1 MEDFRVETSC
11 ASPER
16 GQFQGLLSLASFRVL
31 RGPFVGGNLTLTRA
45 ALVFFAPLRD
55 IKFSFC
61 AGVWPVRAISKP
73 VPGTRL
79 GEKREPGHDEAGHLY
94 RRGGKG
100 AR

>member
-16 GQFQGLLSLASFRVL
+16 GQFQGLLSLASFRIL

-55 IKFSFC
+55 IKFSFLC
-61 AGVWPVRAISKP
+61 GSLACVGHFHTCPWNKT
-73 VPGTRL
+73 GT
-79 GEKREPGHDEAGHLY
+79 EKRAW
-94 RRGGKG
+94 